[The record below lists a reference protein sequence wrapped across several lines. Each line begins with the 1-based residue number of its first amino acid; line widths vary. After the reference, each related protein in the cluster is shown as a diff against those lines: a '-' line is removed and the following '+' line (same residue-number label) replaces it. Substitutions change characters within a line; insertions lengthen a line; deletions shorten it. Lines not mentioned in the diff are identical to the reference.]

1 MISLDVTK
9 NRETYIGGSDIAAVM
24 GLSRYKTPLKLWAE
38 KTGKITPE
46 DISTKE
52 AVRLGTDLEEF
63 VAAQFTKETGKTV
76 RKAPKAYT
84 HKNYPYMVAHIDR
97 IVTNTDEL
105 LECKTCSAFKNNEW
119 ENDEIPQEYILQ
131 VMWYLGIT
139 GRKIGH
145 IACLIGGQKFVTRKI
160 EFDAELFDK
169 MVEAAKTFWEH
180 VQKDIPVTVM
190 ANDDETLKALYSA
203 DISDFYI
210 ELYPE
215 DEKTAEHTIAFEDK
229 IAYLQELKMHI
240 KEMQEEQKAIE
251 TTIKDIIKDN
261 LGIKTPKYIITWKPQ
276 TKTSIDTTL
285 LKKNE
290 PEIVAKY
297 LCSATYRVMTIK
309 TNKGNEVA

>member
-229 IAYLQELKMHI
+229 VAYLQELKMHI

-276 TKTSIDTTL
+276 TKTIEFNTYNHAENHGG
-285 LKKNE
+285 LKQWK
-290 PEIVAKY
+290 V
-297 LCSATYRVMTIK
+297 LS
-309 TNKGNEVA
+309 